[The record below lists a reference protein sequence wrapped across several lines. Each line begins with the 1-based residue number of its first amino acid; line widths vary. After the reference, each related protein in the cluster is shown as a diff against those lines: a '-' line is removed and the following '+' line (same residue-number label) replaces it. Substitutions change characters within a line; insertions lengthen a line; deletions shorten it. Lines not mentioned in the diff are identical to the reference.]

1 MAKGKR
7 IYVLT
12 SQIKNKIL
20 NASTITIR
28 KKVEGKVILIR
39 GRLRTIYCRR
49 CNKEITLGEAVVSS
63 RAKRRQNLYHIN
75 CAISINLL

>member
-1 MAKGKR
+1 MARAKR

-20 NASTITIR
+20 NASTMTIR
-28 KKVEGKVILIR
+28 KKVGHRVVMIR
-39 GRLRTIYCRR
+39 GNLRAIHCRR
-49 CNKEITLGEAVVSS
+49 CSKEIIVGEAVVST

-75 CAISINLL
+75 CAVAVNLL